1 METPIKFTEK
11 EWEVI
16 KHRLEVPDA
25 LYEALFMDRYDSFYK
40 YVSYQD
46 TCKACD
52 FLLST
57 NGNVPGLKEN
67 IPYLILKDCIEGSTF
82 FPSMSWADTLGKK
95 GDEKKIRKQWASVA
109 NSIENKTGL
118 NLPQ

>member
-25 LYEALFMDRYDSFYK
+25 LYEALFMDSYDSWRQ
-40 YVSYQD
+40 YVSYED
-46 TCKACD
+46 TSKACD

-57 NGNVPGLKEN
+57 GGNIPDLKEN
-67 IPYLILKDCIEGSTF
+67 ISYYILKDCIEGSTF
-82 FPSMSWADTLGKK
+82 FPSMGWADELGEK
-95 GDEKKIRKQWASVA
+95 GDEKKLRRKWNGVA
-109 NSIENKTGL
+109 NSIEKKTGL
-118 NLPQ
+118 NLPK